1 MKRLILI
8 LLWHGLTFGVAMG
21 QEWGDELRAAA
32 ANNDSASLTT
42 LIQQHRLDVKPEVE
56 ALITEALQ
64 QDRSRARRRLLRDAE
79 RIGAAFAAVHGETSL
94 SWRAAFAAR
103 MAESEWGTKL
113 RADSLYA
120 DAVARRGQAD
130 QRQDVREQLLAAADL
145 YRSIEDT
152 AGLAETLGQLGY
164 ISWFLDRPAYLT
176 YNEEALALRRDIDDR
191 QLMGNTL
198 NDLGLFHRAI
208 ERDFQKALDVYLE
221 SESVRWAIGDSIPL
235 SRTIPNIA
243 LSYEGLGDYEKA
255 LEYYQKGANLY
266 LAVGDTARY
275 IGQRN
280 NAAGVLTDVLE
291 RHSDALVEML
301 RLREELKAINDPRT
315 EALVTNSIGVV
326 SRRLGDFEGAIRN
339 YQDVIALS
347 EEHGFDDLLAGAF
360 NNIGVVYIWIGRAE
374 RAAPYFERARQR
386 YEEAGD
392 AAGLMNT
399 LINLGSAAYETKQ
412 YDSSVDWMLRADSVA
427 AGLNA
432 TLSRATIQTGLGNSR
447 LWTEGPEAAEGHY
460 MEALAIAR
468 DFEIPD
474 LEMGALFGLG
484 DAAERAERP
493 EEALKWYHEAVSS
506 LESARGMQR
515 AEEDK
520 AGYLAQMRYLFEDVV
535 DFLSR
540 EAVGE
545 PIESDDRDWTR
556 ESFDFAERA
565 KARAFVDQLAE
576 AIADVNQGVDATLLE
591 DQQVLTDNL
600 VWLRN
605 ELAAEEDADRR
616 KELKDLVRDQ
626 EVEFDRV
633 ERELRATNTAY
644 ADLRYPE
651 PIGLTELQA
660 LLGPDEVALSYSLG
674 DSSSTLWA
682 VSATDVSVHLLP
694 TRAEL
699 STPVELLRFGLQD
712 PTRLDAAA
720 FSDAAHALYAT
731 LVEPASDMVSGAGR
745 VVVMPDDILHYVPF
759 EALVTGSGSEWTSL
773 DYFGR
778 TTDVSYAPSATVLSQ
793 LRSRERPMASRDF
806 LAVGN
811 PDFTETN
818 SLSNL
823 RGNAL
828 APLPFTA
835 EEVSSIATLFDPDE
849 VDILTGPSATESRIR
864 ETVLGNDYRFVH
876 FATHGLINDDRPDY
890 SALALSV
897 GDTPGEGLLQ
907 AGEIF
912 NLPFQAELVV
922 LSACETGLGQLIQG
936 EGMVGLTRA
945 FMYAGASSLVVS
957 LWSVSDSST
966 SDLMSRFYRH
976 MVRGG
981 MSKGAA
987 LRQAKIELMNE
998 ADTAHPFHWAPFV
1011 LTGAA
1016 N

>member
-8 LLWHGLTFGVAMG
+8 LLCHGLTFGMAMG
-21 QEWGDELRAAA
+21 QEWGDELHAAA
-32 ANNDSASLTT
+32 ADNDTASLTR
-42 LIQQHRLDVKPEVE
+42 LVQQHRLDVKPEVE
-56 ALITEALQ
+56 ALITDALR
-64 QDRSRARRRLLRDAE
+64 QDRKRARRRLLRDAE
-79 RIGAAFAAVHGETSL
+79 RIGAAFEATHGEKSL
-94 SWRAAFAAR
+94 SWRAAFAANL
-103 MAESEWGTKL
+103 AESDWNTKL

-120 DAVARRGQAD
+120 EAVARRGQAD
-130 QRQDVREQLLAAADL
+130 QRENVREQLLAAADL

-164 ISWFLDRPAYLT
+164 VSWFLDRPAYLT
-176 YNEEALALRRDIDDR
+176 YNEEALALRREIDDR
-191 QLMGNTL
+191 QLVGNTL

-221 SESVRWAIGDSIPL
+221 SESVRWAIGDSLAL

-243 LSYEGLGDYEKA
+243 LSYEGLGNYEKA

-392 AAGLMNT
+392 ASGLMNT

-432 TLSRATIQTGLGNSR
+432 TLSRATIQTGLGNGR

-493 EEALKWYHEAVSS
+493 EKALEWYHEAVSS

-540 EAVGE
+540 EAIASGE
-545 PIESDDRDWTR
+545 PEWVR

-616 KELKDLVRDQ
+616 KELKDLVREQ
-626 EVEFDRV
+626 EMEFDRV

-651 PIGLTELQA
+651 PIGLDALRA

-682 VSATDVSVHLLP
+682 VSASGVSVHLLP
-694 TRAEL
+694 TRSEL

-720 FSDAAHALYAT
+720 YSDAAHALYAT
-731 LVEPASDMVSGAGR
+731 LVEPAADMLAGADK
-745 VVVMPDDILHYVPF
+745 VVILPDDILHYVPF
-759 EALVTGSGSEWTSL
+759 EALVSEGGSDWTTME
-773 DYFGR
+773 YFGR
-778 TTDVSYAPSATVLSQ
+778 TADVSYAPSATVLSQ
-793 LRSRERPMASRDF
+793 LRSRERLVASRDF

-818 SLSNL
+818 TLSNL

-835 EEVSSIATLFDPDE
+835 EEVSSIATLFDPNE

-864 ETVLGNDYRFVH
+864 ETVMGNDYRFVH

-912 NLPFQAELVV
+912 NLPFHAELVV

-976 MVRGG
+976 MVRDG

-987 LRQAKIELMNE
+987 LRQAKTELMGE
-998 ADTAHPFHWAPFV
+998 AATAHPFHWAPFV